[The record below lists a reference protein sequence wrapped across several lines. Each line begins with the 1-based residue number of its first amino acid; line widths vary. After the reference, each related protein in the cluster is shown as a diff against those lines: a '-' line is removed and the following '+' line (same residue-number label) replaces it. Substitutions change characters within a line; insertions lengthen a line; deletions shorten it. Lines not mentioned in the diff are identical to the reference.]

1 MQKQNT
7 VILQQCIFKS
17 IAETV
22 KSDKVRNFTI
32 TFITIKSEFSY
43 SDDLVNLLLSMEK
56 PLLHSTLTGESL
68 EIMKLS
74 SYWAQQRN
82 TGGNQRWRQA
92 MDAKRHASPGLR
104 SQFETVSERRC
115 FFKGKEN
122 MKSANYDL
130 EPLT

>member
-1 MQKQNT
+1 MQKQDT
-7 VILQQCIFKS
+7 IILQQCIFKS

-32 TFITIKSEFSY
+32 TFVTIRREFSDC
-43 SDDLVNLLLSMEK
+43 DDLVNLLLSMEK
-56 PLLHSTLTGESL
+56 PLLHSTLTGKSL
-68 EIMKLS
+68 EIMELS

-92 MDAKRHASPGLR
+92 MDAKRHAGPGLR

-115 FFKGKEN
+115 FLKE
-122 MKSANYDL
+122 KKI
-130 EPLT
+130 